1 MKNYS
6 LKPTE
11 ENVLELLRTNPIQR
25 NPYVFRF
32 AEMLSHME
40 DDCYSIALNGD
51 WGSGKT
57 FFVKQ
62 VKLLLDAA
70 NPQSGMPKETRRL
83 IEAQIQTAAWPESY
97 VTVYYDAWSYD
108 NHDDPILSLIYATL
122 QNGQGL
128 DLSSNSGIRIL
139 NAATAVFD
147 AVTGENLTALMNGLK
162 GLRSEDK
169 LSAIKKNKLIVQE
182 HALVNITMLLPEVWG
197 KLSSSDKWMIGE
209 TYRDV
214 VASGDVVATKGL
226 KLALGKVG
234 GFDFVPETLRST
246 TFREMARKLIDVH
259 DSFNNYYNETG
270 VVKAL
275 ANLGTRIPE
284 PAFLVCLDAYL
295 LVFLGN
301 YYGYSRKAAPIAEE
315 ELKKISKDRW
325 QAYFSSYIHT
335 DDRILNNLETPTQV
349 SRMRN
354 LLVSIG
360 ATNFT
365 ELPKDNQKLF
375 EAIMNNNSEK
385 VKFITNVMYK
395 KLV

>member
-11 ENVLELLRTNPIQR
+11 ENMLELLRTNPIQR

-70 NPQSGMPKETRRL
+70 NPHSGMPKETRRL

-147 AVTGENLTALMNGLK
+147 AVTGKNLTALMNGLK

-169 LSAIKKNKLIVQE
+169 LSAIKKNE
-182 HALVNITMLLPEVWG
+182 
-197 KLSSSDKWMIGE
+197 D
-209 TYRDV
+209 
-214 VASGDVVATKGL
+214 L
-226 KLALGKVG
+226 K
-234 GFDFVPETLRST
+234 E
-246 TFREMARKLIDVH
+246 
-259 DSFNNYYNETG
+259 
-270 VVKAL
+270 
-275 ANLGTRIPE
+275 
-284 PAFLVCLDAYL
+284 
-295 LVFLGN
+295 
-301 YYGYSRKAAPIAEE
+301 
-315 ELKKISKDRW
+315 KI
-325 QAYFSSYIHT
+325 
-335 DDRILNNLETPTQV
+335 
-349 SRMRN
+349 
-354 LLVSIG
+354 
-360 ATNFT
+360 
-365 ELPKDNQKLF
+365 
-375 EAIMNNNSEK
+375 
-385 VKFITNVMYK
+385 
-395 KLV
+395 